1 MIEYIKHE
9 QQMTYIYQ
17 DTQIEKQKQSV
28 MFVIKKLCLEHLT
41 TYEGYVKAIQN
52 KYDKHHLIPL
62 ILSNELSLIPIM
74 RVREYDNIWINA
86 CAIKSIKT
94 ITNGVMITFLSE
106 NTLKIDKNISFLKN
120 SIIFANTI
128 KKEKV
133 KHFHA

>member
-17 DTQIEKQKQSV
+17 DTEIEKKKHSV
-28 MFVIKKLCLEHLT
+28 MFVIKELCLDHLT

-52 KYDKHHLIPL
+52 KYHKHHLIPL
-62 ILSNELSLIPIM
+62 VLSNDISLIPIM
-74 RVREYDNIWINA
+74 RVRAYENIWINV
-86 CAIKSIKT
+86 CAIKSIKA
-94 ITNGVMITFLSE
+94 ITHGVMITFLSE
-106 NTLKIDKNISFLKN
+106 NTLNINKNISILKK

-128 KKEKV
+128 RKEKV